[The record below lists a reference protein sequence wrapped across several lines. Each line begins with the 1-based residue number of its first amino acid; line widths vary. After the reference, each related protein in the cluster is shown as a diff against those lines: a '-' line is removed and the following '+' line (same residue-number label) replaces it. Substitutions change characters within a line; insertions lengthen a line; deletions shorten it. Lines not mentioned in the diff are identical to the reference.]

1 MGVASN
7 VTSHTWLNIL
17 AVVMLSQQQAWK
29 EWQSRCRVQSS
40 AMPLLFFET
49 IAESLVDVQESQA
62 NPEDNMAPAEVASHV
77 QRRVRRIAEQAF
89 WDSVQATLAESTSG
103 VTQQQV
109 TGQLAGLLAHMG
121 QELMTVLPEQAT
133 AAREQLA
140 AELDESRLQEAL
152 TAHQVSHHHHYHSI
166 MRGLHCLCNTHDNM
180 RVIWQPCCA
189 VPVAACAR

>member
-1 MGVASN
+1 
-7 VTSHTWLNIL
+7 
-17 AVVMLSQQQAWK
+17 MLSQQQAWK
-29 EWQSRCRVQSS
+29 WQSWKAWQSCCRVQFLYS
-40 AMPLLFFET
+40 AIPLLCVET
-49 IAESLVDVQESQA
+49 IAESRVDVQESQA
-62 NPEDNMAPAEVASHV
+62 NPEDNMAPADVASHV

-140 AELDESRLQEAL
+140 AELDEGRLQEAL
-152 TAHQVSHHHHYHSI
+152 TAHQVSHYHHYHI
-166 MRGLHCLCNTHDNM
+166 TCVVCTVRATLMTTCK
-180 RVIWQPCCA
+180 
-189 VPVAACAR
+189 